1 MFPSVLLPQH
11 PPSLCAVGLLTRRAR
26 RFAAN
31 GARHA
36 VPLQPRGSARARRVR
51 RPAAHRGAV
60 SLTIAVVGFLG
71 IAVTV
76 ADGAEAPSADKI
88 IETTGIRAGLAVH
101 LGAADGVLE
110 IGLTNG
116 GRMLVHGLALD
127 EASLAT
133 SRQAIQARGLYGLA
147 SVEKA
152 ATLNGLPYAENLAN
166 LLVADLDALGARAP
180 LADEIRRVLAPG
192 GAAYLGKGGAWTKT
206 TKPRPK
212 EMDDWT
218 HFDYGP
224 EGNGVSHDR
233 LVRPAT
239 FVQWAVGVQGIKL
252 GGNPAG
258 FRVYTSTRVAGGR
271 AFFEWGAADKGKRDT
286 WYDGRDAFNGLPL
299 WRLKNT
305 AGGRKDWQF
314 VAGPGRLYAFL
325 EDRGQLVALDAETGK
340 VVRTFDQGAKLAEQ
354 SHATALRLCAGTLL
368 ETSGDTL
375 YALDA
380 ASGALKWK
388 YVEDK
393 GNLFFPSATAKDDRV
408 FVAVAGGVTRGSSRW
423 PVAKASAIV
432 GLELASGKPAWRCA
446 EIDGFYVGQ
455 LVYDNGNLAV
465 FASGAIGG
473 GEEPFI
479 GNLRASDGKLLWH
492 ATFQK
497 KYNRFGYNLL
507 VRDGV
512 MYYADAWRIYAHDM
526 QTGDETRPF
535 DDGGYNMRCNRFS
548 ATDTYFIY
556 GFGTYVDRQWRGLF
570 QSITRS
576 GCAMGGVPANGMMY
590 FTPNACGCITQ
601 LRGHVAL
608 SSEAVREPLPDD
620 KRLEVLGGQA
630 AGAASAK
637 ASALPESPVAADWPR
652 QDRAAAMETPP
663 VASGD
668 ATLVAVIHEHRLEAR
683 DAAGKV
689 LWSFTAGGRV
699 SSPPVVHE
707 GLCLFGSHDGWVY
720 CLKAADGAPLWR
732 FLAAPYQRKSVA
744 YGQLESSWPVY
755 GVAMHDGKVCF
766 AAGVHPEVGGGI
778 YIYGLEPKTGRLAW
792 KKVLRR
798 SPVVAD
804 GKTRST
810 IRPNRI
816 LGDVLKS
823 DGQALSLPGLIFTP
837 EMTDAELQKKVDGED
852 EAEKGKK
859 KR

>member
-1 MFPSVLLPQH
+1 M
-11 PPSLCAVGLLTRRAR
+11 RR
-26 RFAAN
+26 N
-31 GARHA
+31 
-36 VPLQPRGSARARRVR
+36 V
-51 RPAAHRGAV
+51 
-60 SLTIAVVGFLG
+60 LTIALVGLGG
-71 IAVTV
+71 IAVSV
-76 ADGAEAPSADKI
+76 ALGAEAPPADAI
-88 IETTGIRAGLAVH
+88 LDATGIRAGLAVH
-101 LGAADGVLE
+101 LGVTDGVLE
-110 IGLTNG
+110 IGLTSG

-127 EASLAT
+127 AASLAKA
-133 SRQAIQARGLYGLA
+133 RQAIQAKGLYGLA

-152 ATLNGLPYAENLAN
+152 AGLHPLPYAENLVN
-166 LLVADLDALGARAP
+166 LLVADLDTLGAKAP
-180 LADEIRRVLAPG
+180 PESEILRVLAPG
-192 GAAYLGKGGAWTKT
+192 GMAYLGRGGAWTKT
-206 TKPRPK
+206 VKPRPK

-224 EGNGVSHDR
+224 EGGGVSHDR

-252 GGNPAG
+252 GGNPAA

-271 AFFEWGAADKGKRDT
+271 AFFEWGAAEKGRRDT

-299 WRLKNT
+299 WSVKNA

-314 VAGPGRLYAFL
+314 VAGPGRLYTFL
-325 EDRGQLVALDAETGK
+325 ADRGPLVALDAETGR
-340 VVRTFDQGAKLAEQ
+340 VVRTFDQAGRLAEPP
-354 SHATALRLCAGTLL
+354 HGTALRLAEGTLL
-368 ETSGDTL
+368 ETSGNTL

-380 ASGALKWK
+380 ATGALKWK

-393 GNLFFPSATAKDDRV
+393 GNLFFPSAAAKADRV
-408 FVAVAGGVTRGSSRW
+408 FAAVAEAVTRGSARW
-423 PVAKASAIV
+423 PVARASAIV
-432 GLELASGKPAWRCA
+432 CLELATGRPVWRCT
-446 EIDGFYVGQ
+446 EIDGFCVGQ
-455 LVYDNGNLAV
+455 LVYDQGNLAV

-479 GNLRASDGKLLWH
+479 GNLRAADGKLLWH

-512 MYYADAWRIYAHDM
+512 MYYADAWRLYAHNM
-526 QTGDETRPF
+526 QTGEETRPF

-548 ATDTYFIY
+548 ATDAYFIY
-556 GFGTYVDRQWRGLF
+556 GFGTYVDRSWRGTF

-620 KRLEVLGGQA
+620 KRLEVLSGQA
-630 AGAASAK
+630 AGAAEGAAQRPSVPGGMPTPPLRGHVSRDGDSMPSERRAGH
-637 ASALPESPVAADWPR
+637 ATRVDQGSPGNPGALALPEGLIAADWTR
-652 QDRAAAMETPP
+652 QDRAAALETAP
-663 VASGD
+663 VAGVD

-755 GVAMHDGKVCF
+755 GVAMHNGKVCF

-792 KKVLRR
+792 KKVLCR
-798 SPVVAD
+798 SPVVTD

-823 DGQALSLPGLIFTP
+823 DGVSLSLPGIAFTP
-837 EMTDAELQKKVDGED
+837 EMTDAELQKKIDGED

>member
-1 MFPSVLLPQH
+1 A
-11 PPSLCAVGLLTRRAR
+11 PP
-26 RFAAN
+26 
-31 GARHA
+31 
-36 VPLQPRGSARARRVR
+36 
-51 RPAAHRGAV
+51 
-60 SLTIAVVGFLG
+60 
-71 IAVTV
+71 
-76 ADGAEAPSADKI
+76 ADAILDA
-88 IETTGIRAGLAVH
+88 TGIRAGLGVH
-101 LGAADGVLE
+101 VGATDGVLE
-110 IGLTNG
+110 IGLTSG

-127 EASLAT
+127 DASLAT
-133 SRQAIQARGLYGLA
+133 ARQAIQAKGLYGLA

-152 ATLNGLPYAENLAN
+152 AGLHPLPYAENLVN
-166 LLVADLDALGARAP
+166 LLVADLDALGAKAP
-180 LADEIRRVLAPG
+180 PESEILRVLAPG
-192 GAAYLGKGGAWTKT
+192 GMAYLGRGGAWTKT
-206 TKPRPK
+206 VKPRPK

-239 FVQWAVGVQGIKL
+239 FVQWAVGVQAIKL

-271 AFFEWGAADKGKRDT
+271 AFFEWGAAEKGRRDT

-299 WRLKNT
+299 WSVKNA

-314 VAGPGRLYAFL
+314 VAGPGRLYTFL
-325 EDRGQLVALDAETGK
+325 ADGGPLVALDAETGR
-340 VVRTFDQGAKLAEQ
+340 VVRTFDQAGRLAEPP
-354 SHATALRLCAGTLL
+354 HGTALRLAEGTLL
-368 ETSGDTL
+368 ETSGNAL

-380 ASGALKWK
+380 ATGALKWK

-393 GNLFFPSATAKDDRV
+393 GNLFFPSAAAKADRV
-408 FVAVAGGVTRGSSRW
+408 FAAVAEAVTRGSARW
-423 PVAKASAIV
+423 PVAKASAV
-432 GLELASGKPAWRCA
+432 VCLELATGRPVWRCT
-446 EIDGFYVGQ
+446 EIDGFCVGQ
-455 LVYDNGNLAV
+455 LVYDQGNLAV

-479 GNLRASDGKLLWH
+479 GNLRAADGKLLWH

-512 MYYADAWRIYAHDM
+512 MYYADAWRLYAHNM
-526 QTGDETRPF
+526 QTGEETRPF

-548 ATDTYFIY
+548 ATDAYFIY
-556 GFGTYVDRQWRGLF
+556 GFGTYVDRWWRGTF
-570 QSITRS
+570 QSITRG

-620 KRLEVLGGQA
+620 KRLEVLSGQA

-637 ASALPESPVAADWPR
+637 ASALPEGPVAADWPR
-652 QDRAAAMETPP
+652 QDRAAALETAP
-663 VASGD
+663 VAGVD

-683 DAAGKV
+683 GAAGKV

-720 CLKAADGAPLWR
+720 CLKAADGSPLWR
-732 FLAAPYQRKSVA
+732 FLAAPYEHKTVA

-755 GVAMHDGKVCF
+755 GVAMHGGQVCF

-792 KKVLRR
+792 KRVLCR
-798 SPVVAD
+798 SPVMTD

-810 IRPNRI
+810 IRPNRV

-823 DGQALSLPGLIFTP
+823 DGVSLSLPGLIFTP
-837 EMTDAELQKKVDGED
+837 ETTDAELQKKIDGED
-852 EAEKGKK
+852 EAAK
-859 KR
+859 KRK